1 MVRKPPAVPLLALS
15 SLLFGTMALI
25 AKKASLPGAQIAFVR
40 FLVGIAGV
48 GVAALRV
55 RMRVN
60 NWRGLFLRG
69 IFGGGA
75 VLCFFTSIEHL
86 PVGLATLIQYTSP
99 VFTVLWA
106 AIFLGERIGALAIC
120 ALAVTTFGVSL
131 VVRGDLAAL
140 ALGPWVLIA
149 ALGSVLSGA
158 AVATI
163 REVRRS
169 DGSWE
174 IFGAF
179 CIVGAAVT
187 APFAGH
193 RWVRG
198 GARDWALMLA
208 VGVFALG
215 GQILMTWSLRYLK
228 AGIAGILMQLTPVCA
243 LVLGWIVLDEHMRGV
258 ALAGAGLTVAG
269 VIWGARLEVVEEP
282 PPGPKR

>member
-1 MVRKPPAVPLLALS
+1 VV
-15 SLLFGTMALI
+15 
-25 AKKASLPGAQIAFVR
+25 
-40 FLVGIAGV
+40 
-48 GVAALRV
+48 ALRV

-169 DGSWE
+169 DGAWE

-187 APFAGH
+187 TPFARH
-193 RWVRG
+193 HWVSG

-269 VIWGARLEVVEEP
+269 VIWGARLEVVAEP
-282 PPGPKR
+282 PPGPR